1 MRRTLLTLLAVAV
14 AVLLTGC
21 GNDRTPV
28 PDLGL
33 IPAPKGFRDA
43 EFKAE
48 GVQFR
53 APTNWRVVP
62 GSDAQLATVAIG
74 DAQVGIWRYERSEPL
89 PETRAQLDAARQAL
103 VAQIESR
110 DPTVK
115 LTSTRLVL
123 KPGFRGVEVV
133 GVGTNLTNRAIE
145 RSMRSLHAYGHG
157 LEVVMDAFAPP
168 RDFARVDEQ
177 TFGPMARSLRLSAP
191 RGSSPP

>member
-1 MRRTLLTLLAVAV
+1 VHRLLLALLAG
-14 AVLLTGC
+14 AVLLLAGC
-21 GNDRTPV
+21 GNDRTPI
-28 PDLGL
+28 PELGL

-48 GVQFR
+48 GVRFR
-53 APTNWRVVP
+53 APTNWRIVP
-62 GSDAQLATVAIG
+62 GDETQLATVAIG
-74 DAQVGIWRYERSEPL
+74 DAQVGVWRYERSEPL
-89 PETRAQLDAARQAL
+89 PETRAQLAATRQAL

-110 DPTVK
+110 DPTFK
-115 LTSTRLVL
+115 LTSTRLVV

-133 GVGTNLTNRAIE
+133 GVGTNLTNGSIQ

-177 TFGPMARSLRLSAP
+177 TFGPMARSLGVMAP
-191 RGSSPP
+191 RAAP

>member
-1 MRRTLLTLLAVAV
+1 MHRIPLALVAGA
-14 AVLLTGC
+14 AVLLAGC

-28 PDLGL
+28 PELGL

-43 EFKAE
+43 PFKPQ

-53 APTNWRVVP
+53 APTNWRIVN
-62 GSDAQLATVAIG
+62 GSDTQLATVAVG
-74 DAQVGIWRYERSEPL
+74 EAQVGVWRYERTEPL
-89 PETRAQLDAARQAL
+89 PETRAQLGAARQAL

-110 DPTVK
+110 DPSFK

-123 KPGFRGVEVV
+123 KPGFRGVEVI
-133 GVGTNLTNRAIE
+133 GMGTNLTNGSIQ

-157 LEVVMDAFAPP
+157 MEVVMDAFAPP

-191 RGSSPP
+191 AAGTP